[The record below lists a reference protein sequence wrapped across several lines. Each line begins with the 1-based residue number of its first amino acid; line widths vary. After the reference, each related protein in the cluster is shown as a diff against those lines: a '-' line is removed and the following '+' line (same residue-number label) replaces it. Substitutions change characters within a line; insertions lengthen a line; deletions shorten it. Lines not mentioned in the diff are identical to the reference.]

1 MYWQKRLNE
10 ADPDEEIQK
19 EISEISKEHKG
30 NYGYRRITLELRKR
44 GFIVNHKKV
53 LRVMRV
59 LGITCTK
66 FTRKSRKY
74 SSYRGKIGETA
85 TNRINRRFNTP
96 FPLQKVTTDTTEF
109 KYYTRGEDNQVSI
122 KKAYLDP
129 YLDMF
134 NGEIL
139 SYRLSKKPNAKAV
152 LDGLNEV
159 IERVKHAQFRM
170 TIHTDQGWAYQMN
183 AFTKTLNK
191 HKIFQS
197 MSRRGNCLDN
207 SPMENFF
214 GIMKQEMYYGI
225 VYESF
230 EALEHAV
237 NEYIYYYNHKRIKEK
252 LTGMSPVEYR
262 KQTCQ
267 LSA

>member
-19 EISEISKEHKG
+19 EISGISKEHKG

-53 LRVMRV
+53 LRIMRV
-59 LGITCTK
+59 LGITCMK
-66 FTRKSRKY
+66 FTRKSRKF
-74 SSYRGKIGETA
+74 SSYRGKIGKTA
-85 TNRINRRFNTP
+85 TNLINRRFNTP

-109 KYYTRGEDNQVSI
+109 KYYTRGKDNQVSI

-139 SYRLSKKPNAKAV
+139 TYRLSKKPNAKAV

-159 IERVKHAQFRM
+159 MEQVKHARYRT
-170 TIHTDQGWAYQMN
+170 TIHTDQGWAYQMKS
-183 AFTKTLNK
+183 FTQTLKDNQ
-191 HKIFQS
+191 IFQS

-214 GIMKQEMYYGI
+214 GIMKQEMYYGV

-230 EALEHAV
+230 EALEYAV
-237 NEYIYYYNHKRIKEK
+237 KKYIYYYNHKRIKEK

-262 KQTCQ
+262 KQTSQ

>member
-1 MYWQKRLNE
+1 MYWQKRLYEPN
-10 ADPDEEIQK
+10 PDEDVETLIK
-19 EISEISKEHKG
+19 EIFDENNG
-30 NYGYRRITLELRKR
+30 NYGYRRIDMELRKR
-44 GFIVNHKKV
+44 GYIVNHKKI
-53 LRVMRV
+53 LRIMNK
-59 LGITCTK
+59 LNITCEK

-74 SSYRGKIGETA
+74 SSYKGQVGKVAE
-85 TNRINRRFNTP
+85 NRINRRFDTHIP
-96 FPLQKVTTDTTEF
+96 YQKITTDTTEF
-109 KYYTRGEDNQVSI
+109 KYYTKNKNSKPVI

-139 SYRLSKKPNAKAV
+139 SYRLSERPNAKAI
-152 LDGLNEV
+152 LDALDEA
-159 IERVKHAQFRM
+159 IIIAKKCPYRT
-170 TIHTDQGWAYQMN
+170 TIHTDQGWGYQMKVFSKRLKDN
-183 AFTKTLNK
+183 
-191 HKIFQS
+191 KIFQS

-214 GIMKQEMYYGI
+214 GVMKQEMFYGV

-230 EALEHAV
+230 EELKQAV
-237 NEYIYYYNHKRIKEK
+237 DDYIYYYNYQRIKAK

-262 KQTCQ
+262 KQASQ

>member
-1 MYWQKRLNE
+1 
-10 ADPDEEIQK
+10 
-19 EISEISKEHKG
+19 
-30 NYGYRRITLELRKR
+30 
-44 GFIVNHKKV
+44 
-53 LRVMRV
+53 
-59 LGITCTK
+59 
-66 FTRKSRKY
+66 
-74 SSYRGKIGETA
+74 SYKGKIGKVA

-96 FPLQKVTTDTTEF
+96 YPLQKITTDTTEL
-109 KYYTRGEDNQVSI
+109 KYYTRDKDNKTVI

-139 SYRLSKKPNAKAV
+139 SYRLSKKPDAKAV
-152 LDGLNEV
+152 LDRLSEV
-159 IERVKHAQFRM
+159 IKKIKAAPYHT
-170 TIHTDQGWAYQMN
+170 TIHTDKGWAYQMK
-183 AFTKTLNK
+183 AFTKKLINNN
-191 HKIFQS
+191 IFQS

-230 EALEHAV
+230 EALQHAV
-237 NEYIYYYNHKRIKEK
+237 REYIYYYNHKRIKEK

-262 KQTCQ
+262 KQTSQ
-267 LSA
+267 LPA

>member
-10 ADPDEEIQK
+10 PNPDEKLETEIRQ
-19 EISEISKEHKG
+19 ISEEHNG
-30 NYGYRRITLELRKR
+30 NYGYRRMTMELRKR
-44 GFIVNHKKV
+44 GQIINHKKV
-53 LRVMRV
+53 LRIMNK
-59 LGITCTK
+59 LKLTCQK

-74 SSYRGKIGETA
+74 SSYKGKIGEIA
-85 TNRINRRFNTP
+85 SNRINRRFYTP
-96 FPLQKVTTDTTEF
+96 YPLQKITTDTTEL
-109 KYYTRGEDNQVSI
+109 KYYTRDQSGKVVI

-129 YLDMF
+129 YLDMY

-152 LDGLNEV
+152 LDGLSEV
-159 IERVKHAQFRM
+159 IKKVEKASYRT
-170 TIHTDQGWAYQMN
+170 TIHTDQGWAYQMK
-183 AFTKTLNK
+183 AFSKALK
-191 HKIFQS
+191 DSRIFQS

-214 GIMKQEMYYGI
+214 GIMKQEMYYGV

-230 EALEHAV
+230 EALEYAV
-237 NEYIYYYNHKRIKEK
+237 KQYMYYYNNHRIKEK

-262 KQTCQ
+262 KQTSQ
-267 LSA
+267 LSV

>member
-1 MYWQKRLNE
+1 MYWQKRLSE
-10 ADPDEEIQK
+10 SDPDEEIEK
-19 EISEISKEHKG
+19 EIKQISEEHQG
-30 NYGYRRITLELRKR
+30 NYGYRRITMEIRKR
-44 GFIVNHKKV
+44 GYIINHKKV
-53 LRVMRV
+53 LRIMRK
-59 LGITCTK
+59 LQLTCKK

-74 SSYRGKIGETA
+74 SSYKGKIGKVA

-96 FPLQKVTTDTTEF
+96 YPLQKITTDTTEL
-109 KYYTRGEDNQVSI
+109 KYYTRDKDNKTVI

-159 IERVKHAQFRM
+159 IKKIKAAPFRT
-170 TIHTDQGWAYQMN
+170 TIHTDQGWAYQMK
-183 AFTKTLNK
+183 AFTKKLIDNN
-191 HKIFQS
+191 IFQS

-230 EALEHAV
+230 EALQHAV
-237 NEYIYYYNHKRIKEK
+237 REYIYYYNHKRIKEK

-262 KQTCQ
+262 KQTSQ